1 MLALSG
7 AHHQQ
12 TGVVSILNDREKAVS
27 KENPHSRVPV
37 VDVFED
43 QSYTLWLSGADEP
56 RGEPQF
62 FHSNRNPLG
71 STARA
76 NTSSS
81 SSKPKPGRSG
91 RVTAPFLIAWPRAR
105 SPGLYASSRSTNT
118 RPEGQSQGPGSV
130 WETDVAEAYAVVTV
144 IESDTPQTDTHAG
157 AVCARARVG
166 ASAPQTLVRKHG
178 LFDCANPWFSH
189 GSWIPVSIFDR
200 QAVR

>member
-1 MLALSG
+1 MVERSPMSLLENRSSYI
-7 AHHQQ
+7 Q
-12 TGVVSILNDREKAVS
+12 TGIRWVLRLART
-27 KENPHSRVPV
+27 HHRRVPN
-37 VDVFED
+37 
-43 QSYTLWLSGADEP
+43 QS
-56 RGEPQF
+56 
-62 FHSNRNPLG
+62 
-71 STARA
+71 RA
-76 NTSSS
+76 
-81 SSKPKPGRSG
+81 
-91 RVTAPFLIAWPRAR
+91 APVELRRRFLIAWPRAR

-130 WETDVAEAYAVVTV
+130 WETDVAEAYAVATV

-166 ASAPQTLVRKHG
+166 ASAPQTLARKHG